1 MAQVDLGP
9 YDDAAHSCNVTEDC
23 ATPKMSS
30 YPTAIVLTVATT
42 TFADREP
49 EIAEL
54 MSNVQFTNAQMNE
67 VLAWQD
73 SNGASYE
80 EAAVYFL
87 TNYKDV
93 WGGWLND
100 AARGKLAALL
110 Q

>member
-1 MAQVDLGP
+1 
-9 YDDAAHSCNVTEDC
+9 
-23 ATPKMSS
+23 
-30 YPTAIVLTVATT
+30 
-42 TFADREP
+42 
-49 EIAEL
+49 